1 MGLLTAILIVLGIA
15 AVTFAGVELLGLTAI
30 FGVALPYIAI
40 LAFVIGVVVRIWGW
54 AKSPNPFRIP
64 TTCGQAKSLDFIKTN
79 PIDNPTSKAG
89 VAARMGLE
97 VGFFRSLFR
106 NTSAEISEEGNLVYQ
121 WEKWLWLFALVFHW
135 GMFFVLLRHFRF
147 FTFEVPAWVT
157 AIEAVDGVFLVDL
170 HPVFLT
176 GFFMLIGLTFLLL
189 RRLILPKVR
198 YISLLNDYFPLVLLL
213 AIVGSG
219 MWMRYLDR
227 VDVTNIRELAT
238 SLVAL
243 QPWVPA
249 AGDINVMFYIH
260 FALVCTLLI
269 YFPLS
274 KLMHAFGV
282 FMSPTR
288 NQVNNSREVRHINP
302 WNPVVEFHSYMAYEN
317 DFRDKMVRFGIP
329 VEMTEEEAAAA
340 RAEEDKLVRVGDHVT
355 LKEPIADVPPSSE
368 QE

>member
-1 MGLLTAILIVLGIA
+1 MGLIAAVLVVLGIMG
-15 AVTFAGVELLGLTAI
+15 VTYVGVELLGLTAV

-40 LAFVIGVVVRIWGW
+40 LAFVIGVVIRIWGW

-89 VAARMGLE
+89 VVARMGLE
-97 VGFFRSLFR
+97 VGLFRSLFR
-106 NTSAEISEEGNLVYQ
+106 NSSAEITEEGNLAYH
-121 WEKWLWLFALVFHW
+121 WEKWLWIFALLFHW

-157 AIEAVDGVFLVDL
+157 AIEAVDGVFVVDL
-170 HPVFLT
+170 HAFYIT
-176 GFFMLIGLTFLLL
+176 GFLMLAGLTFLLL
-189 RRLILPKVR
+189 RRLFIPKVR
-198 YISLLNDYFPLVLLL
+198 YISLLNDYFPLALLL
-213 AIVGSG
+213 AIVLTG
-219 MWMRYLDR
+219 MTMRYLSR

-238 SLVAL
+238 SLVAF
-243 QPWVPA
+243 QPMAPA
-249 AGDINVMFYIH
+249 AGDISIWFYIH
-260 FALVCTLLI
+260 FALVCALLI
-269 YFPLS
+269 YFPVS

-302 WNPVVEFHSYMAYEN
+302 WNPVVEFHSYAAYED

-329 VEMTEEEAAAA
+329 VERTEEEAAAQ
-340 RAEEDKLVRVGDHVT
+340 RAAEDEAVR
-355 LKEPIADVPPSSE
+355 
-368 QE
+368 